1 MLKKFI
7 YCTLSFLPIWTFG
20 QSYVI
25 YHNDTVNKINSNG
38 LKYGRQIKFGYNN
51 QILVE
56 GTYKIVINK
65 KINWEKEKNNIYNV
79 AEHKEV
85 VDKTGKPISF
95 SARYGDSLSVADG
108 YWVYYALNDF
118 ESLYISY
125 YKNGELI
132 IGKEIQNNKIKIE
145 SISKQEK
152 NNYHTYEYFDGDNS
166 ISKIK
171 YREDRREKI
180 VCFPDRELEFNKCET
195 GIGVLYSKTYTD
207 TIIINAKD
215 NDVSIHKIEC
225 LEKDVSITN
234 TKGDTISRLKISA
247 NKKDTILLVYSPKT
261 RPYDIKNKFSYFT
274 EIKLYTNKYT
284 YRINAQIFNSHID
297 LSNYNVKEFRLQ
309 KEKSKSTF
317 LEVYLGDFHYRLF
330 NKQMNFK
337 NFNELANFK
346 DYNTLIFFGNWQKP
360 YIDFTNL
367 GTGAYYFIIDDGE
380 KIINNIKI
388 ILYD

>member
-1 MLKKFI
+1 MKNFI
-7 YCTLSFLPIWTFG
+7 YYTLYFIPLLTFG
-20 QSYVI
+20 QSYLI
-25 YHNDTVNKINSNG
+25 YHNDTVNKINTNG
-38 LKYGRQIKFGYNN
+38 LKYGRHIKFGYNN
-51 QILVE
+51 QILAE
-56 GTYKIVINK
+56 GAYKIVINK

-95 SARYGDSLSVADG
+95 STRYGDSLSVADG
-108 YWVYYALNDF
+108 YWVYYGLNDF

-145 SISKQEK
+145 SISREEK
-152 NNYHTYEYFDGDNS
+152 NNYYTYEYFDGDNS
-166 ISKIK
+166 VSKIK
-171 YREDRREKI
+171 YKEGRREKV

-195 GIGVLYSKTYTD
+195 SIGALYSKSYTD
-207 TIIINAKD
+207 TIIIKAKD

-225 LEKDVSITN
+225 MEKDVTITN
-234 TKGDTISRLKISA
+234 TKGDIISHIEILA
-247 NKKDTILLVYSPKT
+247 NKRDTILVMYSPIT

-274 EIKLYTNKYT
+274 EIKFYTDKYT

-297 LSNYNVKEFRLQ
+297 LTNYNLKEYKLQ
-309 KEKSKSTF
+309 KEKAKSTF
-317 LEVYLGDFHYRLF
+317 LEIYLGDFHYRLF

-337 NFNELANFK
+337 SFNELVNFN

-367 GTGAYYFIIDDGE
+367 TAGEYYFIIDDGK
-380 KIINNIKI
+380 KIINTIKI
-388 ILYD
+388 ILYE